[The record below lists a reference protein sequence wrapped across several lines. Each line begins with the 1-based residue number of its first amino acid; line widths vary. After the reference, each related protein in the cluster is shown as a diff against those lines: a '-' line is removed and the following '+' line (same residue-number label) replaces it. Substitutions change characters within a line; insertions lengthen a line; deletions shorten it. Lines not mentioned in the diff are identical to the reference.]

1 MNSAVSQ
8 SLVNLLL
15 ASGVPSHEEAME
27 LASNLNGGSWT
38 SQVLDSGKV
47 DEQRFLEAIGNYF
60 QVPVISIDAKKIE
73 RATLSLLPSRFV
85 FQHHILP
92 IEMKDK
98 TVVLAT
104 YDLFNSVGRQLASQ
118 LLKGPAEWVLVPRG
132 QILRAMKT
140 VYGVG
145 AETFDEILK
154 ANRSFESSQDIEGA
168 TDLNADDPDAS
179 VVKFVNQII
188 REAILER
195 ATDIHVEPLENDLR
209 IRYRIDG
216 ILHEVAVPPQLRLLQ
231 SAIISRLKV
240 MAHMDIAERRL
251 PQDGRINLQ
260 AHDQNIDVR
269 VSTIPT
275 VNGESISLRLLSR
288 DQQQAFGFERLD
300 LSPGHT
306 RIMKTL
312 LTQPNGIILVTG
324 PTGSGKSTSL
334 YCFLSSINSV
344 QRRIITIEEPVE
356 YRLPGVSQIDVK
368 PEIDLTFAKGL
379 RHILRQD
386 PNVVMVGEIRDVET
400 ADISIRA
407 AMTGHLVF
415 STLHTNDAVG
425 GITRLLD
432 MDVEPFLL
440 ASVVKAFIAQ
450 RLVRTS
456 CPHCQEPVDY
466 PREYLAEIGIP
477 AELGTRFQKGAGCDS
492 CRQTGYLGRLAIYE
506 ICVVTRAVE
515 EVNHAKTR
523 WWRAEAMRD
532 RGRDG
537 DVASGRLAPS
547 RGGQDDHRR
556 SGARHADRRSDGGDG
571 SAKRPRRG
579 RRSAD
584 GAERSA
590 ARTGLRHFLLVI
602 PSRET
607 ARDLAIEYWSHNF
620 SQWVTRIVRVLSPSR
635 CQCQTIPAPDLSIC
649 GFSVWTNSFFFSRRQ
664 PLISFSRA
672 MACRASL
679 NCS

>member
-1 MNSAVSQ
+1 MNYAVSQ
-8 SLVNLLL
+8 SLVDLLMS
-15 ASGVPSHEEAME
+15 SGVQSHEEAMQ
-27 LASNLNGGSWT
+27 LATHLNGGSWT
-38 SQVLDSGKV
+38 AHVLDSGKV
-47 DEQRFLEAIGNYF
+47 DENQFLTAIGNHF
-60 QVPVISIDAKKIE
+60 NVPIYSIDAKTID
-73 RATLSLLPSRFV
+73 RQTLSLLPSRFV

-92 IEMKDK
+92 IESKENS
-98 TVVLAT
+98 VVLAT
-104 YDLFNSVGRQLASQ
+104 YDLFNSVGRQLATQ
-118 LLKGPAEWVLVPRG
+118 LLKKPAEWVLVPRA

-140 VYGVG
+140 LYGVG

-154 ANRSFESSQDIEGA
+154 TNRSFEALQDVEA
-168 TDLNADDPDAS
+168 STDLNADDPEAS

-188 REAILER
+188 REAIIER

-260 AHDQNIDVR
+260 SHEQNIDVR

-288 DQQQAFGFERLD
+288 DQQNSFGFERLD
-300 LSPGHT
+300 LSEGQS
-306 RIMKTL
+306 RIIRSL
-312 LTQPNGIILVTG
+312 LAQPNGIVLVTG

-334 YCFLSSINSV
+334 YSFLSSINSV
-344 QRRIITIEEPVE
+344 ERRIITIEEPVE

-432 MDVEPFLL
+432 MEVEPFLL

-450 RLVRTS
+450 RLVRTI
-456 CPHCQEPVDY
+456 CPDCKTLVGYPVDY
-466 PREYLAEIGIP
+466 LNEIGAIVSP
-477 AELGTRFQKGAGCDS
+477 DFKYYRGQGCDS
-492 CRQTGYLGRLAIYE
+492 CRQTGYRGRAAIYE
-506 ICVVTRAVE
+506 ICVVTEPLRRLVIRKATGSEMKQRAILDGMATLRQDGWRRVAQGMTTVE
-515 EVNHAKTR
+515 EV
-523 WWRAEAMRD
+523 
-532 RGRDG
+532 
-537 DVASGRLAPS
+537 
-547 RGGQDDHRR
+547 
-556 SGARHADRRSDGGDG
+556 
-571 SAKRPRRG
+571 
-579 RRSAD
+579 
-584 GAERSA
+584 
-590 ARTGLRHFLLVI
+590 
-602 PSRET
+602 
-607 ARDLAIEYWSHNF
+607 
-620 SQWVTRIVRVLSPSR
+620 VRVT
-635 CQCQTIPAPDLSIC
+635 QTDEVMAETEDIA
-649 GFSVWTNSFFFSRRQ
+649 Q
-664 PLISFSRA
+664 PHVAVAR
-672 MACRASL
+672 
-679 NCS
+679 

>member
-1 MNSAVSQ
+1 MNSAPSR
-8 SLVNLLL
+8 SLINLLL
-15 ASGVPSHEEAME
+15 ESGVPSNEEAE
-27 LASNLNGGSWT
+27 QLAINLNGGSWMG
-38 SQVLDSGKV
+38 QVLDSCKV
-47 DEQRFLEAIGNYF
+47 DEQRFLGAIGNF
-60 QVPVISIDAKKIE
+60 FRVPVVSMDAKKID
-73 RATLSLLPSRFV
+73 RVALSILPSRFV
-85 FQHHILP
+85 FQHHVLP
-92 IEMKDK
+92 IEVKENS
-98 TVVLAT
+98 VVLAT
-104 YDLFNSVGRQLASQ
+104 YDLFNSIGRQLAAQ
-118 LLKGPAEWVLVPRG
+118 LLKKPVEWVLVPRA
-132 QILRAMKT
+132 QLLRAMKT
-140 VYGVG
+140 LYGVG

-154 ANRSFESSQDIEGA
+154 TRGSLDLLADAETAIQ
-168 TDLNADDPDAS
+168 LNADDPEAS

-288 DQQQAFGFERLD
+288 TEQHFGFDRLD
-300 LSPGHT
+300 LSERQAKIVRH
-306 RIMKTL
+306 L
-312 LTQPNGIILVTG
+312 LAQPNGIILLTG
-324 PTGSGKSTSL
+324 PTGCGKSTSL

-450 RLVRTS
+450 RLVRTI
-456 CPHCQEPVDY
+456 CPD
-466 PREYLAEIGIP
+466 
-477 AELGTRFQKGAGCDS
+477 
-492 CRQTGYLGRLAIYE
+492 
-506 ICVVTRAVE
+506 
-515 EVNHAKTR
+515 
-523 WWRAEAMRD
+523 
-532 RGRDG
+532 
-537 DVASGRLAPS
+537 
-547 RGGQDDHRR
+547 
-556 SGARHADRRSDGGDG
+556 
-571 SAKRPRRG
+571 
-579 RRSAD
+579 
-584 GAERSA
+584 
-590 ARTGLRHFLLVI
+590 
-602 PSRET
+602 
-607 ARDLAIEYWSHNF
+607 
-620 SQWVTRIVRVLSPSR
+620 
-635 CQCQTIPAPDLSIC
+635 
-649 GFSVWTNSFFFSRRQ
+649 
-664 PLISFSRA
+664 
-672 MACRASL
+672 
-679 NCS
+679 

>member
-1 MNSAVSQ
+1 MSAAASQ
-8 SLVNLLL
+8 SLIDLLL
-15 ASGVPSHEEAME
+15 ASGVASHEEASQ

-38 SQVLDSGKV
+38 TQVLDSGKV
-47 DEQRFLEAIGNYF
+47 DEHRFLGAIGDF
-60 QVPVISIDAKKIE
+60 FRVPVVSIDAKTID
-73 RATLSLLPSRFV
+73 RQTLSLLPSRFV

-92 IEMKDK
+92 IEVKENA
-98 TVVLAT
+98 VVLAT
-104 YDLFNSVGRQLASQ
+104 YDLFNSVGRQLATQ
-118 LLKGPAEWVLVPRG
+118 LLKKPAEWVLVPRG

-140 VYGVG
+140 LYGVG

-154 ANRSFESSQDIEGA
+154 TNRSFEFSEEVESS
-168 TDLNADDPDAS
+168 TDLNADDPEAS

-188 REAILER
+188 REAIIER
-195 ATDIHVEPLENDLR
+195 ATDIHVEPLEDDLR

-260 AHDQNIDVR
+260 ASGQNIDVR

-288 DQQQAFGFERLD
+288 TEQHFGFDRLD
-300 LSPGHT
+300 MSEKQAVII
-306 RIMKTL
+306 RNL
-312 LTQPNGIILVTG
+312 LAQPNGIILLTG
-324 PTGSGKSTSL
+324 PTGCGKSTSL

-450 RLVRTS
+450 RLVRTI
-456 CPHCQEPVDY
+456 CPECAQLVDY
-466 PREYLAEIGIP
+466 PREYLAEISFP
-477 AELGTRFQKGAGCDS
+477 RELGVKFLRGTGCDH
-492 CRQTGYLGRLAIYE
+492 CRQTGYQGRLAIYE
-506 ICVVTRAVE
+506 ICVVTEPLKKLIMQKRDGGEMKQCAISQGMETLRQDGWRRVAQGKTTIE
-515 EVNHAKTR
+515 EVVRVTQTDEVM
-523 WWRAEAMRD
+523 AETE
-532 RGRDG
+532 
-537 DVASGRLAPS
+537 VESGRA
-547 RGGQDDHRR
+547 
-556 SGARHADRRSDGGDG
+556 
-571 SAKRPRRG
+571 
-579 RRSAD
+579 
-584 GAERSA
+584 
-590 ARTGLRHFLLVI
+590 TTVT
-602 PSRET
+602 ET
-607 ARDLAIEYWSHNF
+607 PM
-620 SQWVTRIVRVLSPSR
+620 VL
-635 CQCQTIPAPDLSIC
+635 
-649 GFSVWTNSFFFSRRQ
+649 G
-664 PLISFSRA
+664 
-672 MACRASL
+672 
-679 NCS
+679 

>member
-1 MNSAVSQ
+1 MNTAVSN

-15 ASGVPSHEEAME
+15 ASGVPSHSEAVE
-27 LASNLNGGSWT
+27 LSSNLNGGSWT

-60 QVPVISIDAKKIE
+60 QVPVISIDTKRIE
-73 RATLSLLPSRFV
+73 RPVLSLLPSRFV

-92 IEMKDK
+92 IETKDK

-118 LLKGPAEWVLVPRG
+118 LLKRPVEWVLVPRA

-154 ANRSFESSQDIEGA
+154 TNRSFENSQDIEGA
-168 TDLNADDPDAS
+168 TDLNADDPEAS

-195 ATDIHVEPLENDLR
+195 ATDIHVEPLEGDLR

-260 AHDQNIDVR
+260 AHEQNIDVR

-300 LSPGHT
+300 LSPDQT
-306 RIMKTL
+306 RIMKSL
-312 LTQPNGIILVTG
+312 LAQPNGIILVTG

-400 ADISIRA
+400 ADIAIRA

-425 GITRLLD
+425 GITRLID
-432 MDVEPFLL
+432 MEVEPFLL
-440 ASVVKAFIAQ
+440 SSVVKAFLAQ
-450 RLVRTS
+450 RLVRTI
-456 CPHCQEPVDY
+456 CPDCRTTVEY
-466 PREYLAEIGIP
+466 PAEYLNEIGAAIP
-477 AELGTRFQKGAGCDS
+477 AGGKLYRGAGCEL
-492 CRQTGYLGRLAIYE
+492 CRHTGYRGRMAIYE
-506 ICVVTRAVE
+506 ICVITEPLKRLIMQKRDGGELKQCAIREGMITLRQDGWRRVVEGKTTIE
-515 EVNHAKTR
+515 EV
-523 WWRAEAMRD
+523 
-532 RGRDG
+532 
-537 DVASGRLAPS
+537 
-547 RGGQDDHRR
+547 
-556 SGARHADRRSDGGDG
+556 
-571 SAKRPRRG
+571 
-579 RRSAD
+579 
-584 GAERSA
+584 
-590 ARTGLRHFLLVI
+590 
-602 PSRET
+602 
-607 ARDLAIEYWSHNF
+607 
-620 SQWVTRIVRVLSPSR
+620 VRVT
-635 CQCQTIPAPDLSIC
+635 QTDEVMAETEPHSVPAMVAETPMVL
-649 GFSVWTNSFFFSRRQ
+649 
-664 PLISFSRA
+664 A
-672 MACRASL
+672 
-679 NCS
+679 

>member
-1 MNSAVSQ
+1 MSPALGQ
-8 SLVNLLL
+8 SLIDLLL
-15 ASGVPSHEEAME
+15 AAGVSSREEAAE
-27 LASNLNGGSWT
+27 LSSNLNGGSWT
-38 SQVLDSGKV
+38 TQVLDSGRV
-47 DEQRFLEAIGNYF
+47 DENRFLAAIGNFF
-60 QVPVISIDAKKIE
+60 QVPVLSIEAKSIDRK
-73 RATLSLLPSRFV
+73 TLSLLPSRFV

-92 IEMKDK
+92 IEVKENA
-98 TVVLAT
+98 VVLAT

-118 LLKGPAEWVLVPRG
+118 LLQRPAEWVLVPRV

-140 VYGVG
+140 LYGVG

-154 ANRSFESSQDIEGA
+154 TNRSFESLQDVEA
-168 TDLNADDPDAS
+168 STDLNADDPEAS

-188 REAILER
+188 REAIVER

-216 ILHEVAVPPQLRLLQ
+216 ILHEVAVPPQLRVLQ

-260 AHDQNIDVR
+260 AKSQNIDVR

-288 DQQQAFGFERLD
+288 DQQSEQFGFERLD
-300 LSPGHT
+300 LSPAHSRT
-306 RIMKTL
+306 VQSL
-312 LTQPNGIILVTG
+312 LEQPNGIVLVTG

-386 PNVVMVGEIRDVET
+386 PNVIMVGEIRDFET
-400 ADISIRA
+400 AEIAIRA

-432 MDVEPFLL
+432 MGVEQFLL
-440 ASVVKAFIAQ
+440 ASTVRAFLAQ
-450 RLVRTS
+450 RLVRTI
-456 CPHCQEPVDY
+456 CPDCKIPVGY
-466 PREYLAEIGIP
+466 PVEYLREIDAIVSNDFRYYRG
-477 AELGTRFQKGAGCDS
+477 EGCEN
-492 CRQTGYLGRLAIYE
+492 CRHTGYRGRTAIYE
-506 ICVVTRAVE
+506 ICVVTEGLRRLIIQKATGSELKQRAIQDGMITLRQDGWRRVAQGITTIE
-515 EVNHAKTR
+515 EV
-523 WWRAEAMRD
+523 
-532 RGRDG
+532 
-537 DVASGRLAPS
+537 
-547 RGGQDDHRR
+547 
-556 SGARHADRRSDGGDG
+556 
-571 SAKRPRRG
+571 
-579 RRSAD
+579 
-584 GAERSA
+584 
-590 ARTGLRHFLLVI
+590 
-602 PSRET
+602 
-607 ARDLAIEYWSHNF
+607 
-620 SQWVTRIVRVLSPSR
+620 VRVT
-635 CQCQTIPAPDLSIC
+635 QTDEVMSETSLVSGPAIAATVPGEVAL
-649 GFSVWTNSFFFSRRQ
+649 G
-664 PLISFSRA
+664 
-672 MACRASL
+672 
-679 NCS
+679 